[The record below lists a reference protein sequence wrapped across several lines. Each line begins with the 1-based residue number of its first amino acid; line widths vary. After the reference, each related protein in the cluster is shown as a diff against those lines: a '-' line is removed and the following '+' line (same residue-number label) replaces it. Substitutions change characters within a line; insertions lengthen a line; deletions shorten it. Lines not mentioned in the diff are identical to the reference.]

1 MALDGHPHAFR
12 FEGRWWVST
21 EPAEIAYAAIVEQRR
36 WDAAHVR
43 SQRWTWAL
51 AIGAVVGTAATLGLG
66 TLAGLSP
73 AIYLVLLPLG
83 FGAGAVVGA
92 VINRRILG
100 NRLLESTDG
109 PRPTV
114 PELVRVPPAVVRYTT
129 AQTPVDDVVSWSR
142 EGFVPR
148 QSRPE

>member
-1 MALDGHPHAFR
+1 MALDGHPNAFR
-12 FEGRWWVST
+12 FEGRWWVSA
-21 EPAEIAYAAIVEQRR
+21 EPAEVAHAAIVDQRR

-43 SQRWTWAL
+43 SQRWMWAL
-51 AIGAVVGTAATLGLG
+51 AIGAILGTAGTLGLG

-83 FGAGAVVGA
+83 FGVGAVVGA
-92 VINRRILG
+92 LVNRRILG
-100 NRLLESTDG
+100 DRLHAATDG

-114 PELVRVPPAVVRYTT
+114 PELVRVPPAVVRFTT
-129 AQTPVDDVVSWSR
+129 PQTPVADLVSWSR